1 MKKILIKILRGTLR
15 ALVRATLARYKPAII
30 GITGSVG
37 KTSAKLGV
45 KAALG
50 RERRVRASSGNL
62 NNELGMSLT
71 ILGDWSAQELKLV
84 SREQPAGTAKGEK
97 IFFWLKVILVSTWNI
112 IVLSKTYPEILVLE
126 YGADRPGDIKYLVT
140 MARPMIGIVTAI
152 GEVPVHVEY
161 YAGPEDVAREKARLI
176 ESLPAAG
183 FAILNGDDNTVLNLK
198 DRTRARVLTFG
209 FSRDADLHIAHLVNR
224 AEGDRPIG
232 ISFKLEYGGAFV
244 PVRLD
249 GVFGKA
255 HVYAAA
261 IGAAVGL
268 VFGMNLAK
276 ISDALADYSPAES
289 RMHLLPGIKQTF
301 IIDDAYNAS
310 PLSTHAALDTLRSLP
325 GKRRIAVLGDML
337 EIGKYA
343 IEAHENV
350 GDLAA
355 QSVDALFTVGPR
367 AKFIAS
373 AAIESGLK
381 KTNVFSFDTA
391 DEARIPLQNFL
402 EKGDLVLI
410 KGSHAMQLDKI
421 VEEIRSW

>member
-1 MKKILIKILRGTLR
+1 MR
-15 ALVRATLARYKPAII
+15 ALVKGTLARYKPAII

-45 KAALG
+45 RATLG
-50 RERRVRASSGNL
+50 RERMVRASSGNL

-71 ILGDWSAQELKLV
+71 ILGDWSAEELKLV
-84 SREQPAGTAKGEK
+84 SRDQPAGTAKGRK
-97 IFFWLKVILVSTWNI
+97 AFFWLKVIFVSLWH
-112 IVLSKTYPEILVLE
+112 IVVRSKAYPEILILE
-126 YGADRPGDIKYLVT
+126 YGADRPGDIKYLVGF
-140 MARPMIGIVTAI
+140 ARPMIGIVTAI

-176 ESLPAAG
+176 EALPAAG
-183 FAILNGDDNTVLNLK
+183 FAILNGDDNTVLNLRE
-198 DRTRARVLTFG
+198 RTRARVLTFG
-209 FSRDADLHIAHLVNR
+209 FSKDADLHVAHLVNR
-224 AEGDRPIG
+224 SEEDRPVG
-232 ISFKLEYGGAFV
+232 ISFKLEYGGAYV

-261 IGAAVGL
+261 VGAAVGL
-268 VFGMNLAK
+268 VFGMNLSK
-276 ISDALADYSPAES
+276 ISDALADYKPADS
-289 RMHLLPGIKQTF
+289 RMSLLPGVKQTYV
-301 IIDDAYNAS
+301 IDDAYNAS
-310 PLSTHAALDTLRSLP
+310 PLSMHEALDTLRHLP
-325 GKRRIAVLGDML
+325 AKRKIAVLGDML

-355 QSVDALFTVGPR
+355 HSVDALFTVGPR

-381 KTNVFSFDTA
+381 KSNVFSFDTA
-391 DEARIPLQNFL
+391 DDARIPLQDFL
-402 EKGDLVLI
+402 ETGDLVLV
-410 KGSHAMQLDKI
+410 KGSHSMELNKI
-421 VEEIRSW
+421 VGEIRSW